1 MIFVYLTVSS
11 KFVNSSF
18 QTDVISLSFIVNKYY
33 FQDLIS
39 VVVKLST
46 VVFKTVV
53 PSSVLD
59 YRHCGGI
66 FSILFNL
73 TLSAK

>member
-1 MIFVYLTVSS
+1 M
-11 KFVNSSF
+11 
-18 QTDVISLSFIVNKYY
+18 
-33 FQDLIS
+33 IS

-59 YRHCGGI
+59 GYGHCGGI